1 MTQPDQMAA
10 MRLLNTIAN
19 AAYMSDPP
27 LGQQAI
33 FTGLHCCIKYGIS
46 PLGTYFYSLYSM
58 TLCSRR
64 EVEAGYQ
71 LCQLAVALIDRSDD
85 RSLKSIL
92 ITLFNGYI
100 RHWKEHIQT
109 TIEPLLSAFYS
120 GRETGNL
127 VYAGYAILHYCSHL
141 FLGGS
146 SLEWLDRKH
155 KQYIDLL
162 QKQKLEYHV
171 VYSQIWHQIILNLL
185 GLAEDPLQLTGPAF
199 QEAEIL
205 PVLVEQKNGTTL
217 FALHVAKSMLLY
229 LLNAPEL
236 ALASAREA
244 EPYQQAATGIVTI
257 AEHNFYY
264 SLALLAQCPDA
275 ANPGNDQ
282 FLSQVAANQAQMQKW
297 AHHAPMNF
305 QHKFDLVAA
314 EGYRVAG
321 NFPKAIELYDRAISI
336 AKENGYIQ
344 EEALANE
351 LAAKFYVTL
360 LHQL

>member
-1 MTQPDQMAA
+1 MGFRPW
-10 MRLLNTIAN
+10 
-19 AAYMSDPP
+19 
-27 LGQQAI
+27 
-33 FTGLHCCIKYGIS
+33 
-46 PLGTYFYSLYSM
+46 
-58 TLCSRR
+58 
-64 EVEAGYQ
+64 
-71 LCQLAVALIDRSDD
+71 D

-155 KQYIDLL
+155 QQYID
-162 QKQKLEYHV
+162 E
-171 VYSQIWHQIILNLL
+171 
-185 GLAEDPLQLTGPAF
+185 
-199 QEAEIL
+199 
-205 PVLVEQKNGTTL
+205 
-217 FALHVAKSMLLY
+217 
-229 LLNAPEL
+229 
-236 ALASAREA
+236 
-244 EPYQQAATGIVTI
+244 
-257 AEHNFYY
+257 
-264 SLALLAQCPDA
+264 
-275 ANPGNDQ
+275 

-305 QHKFDLVAA
+305 QHKFDLLTA

-321 NFPKAIELYDRAISI
+321 NFPKAIELYDRAIQLATI
-336 AKENGYIQ
+336 NGYIQ